1 MKHTSG
7 IIVLALLGLLVLCPV
22 ASEASLVDSPLNA
35 DEAIINGLI
44 YNIANQNATTTEDWP
59 MYRHDIQGT
68 GASQSTVVNGQLLW
82 KFYAGSSGLNRLRSS
97 PTIADGILYIGT
109 ENNNFYALNST
120 TGSQIWCID
129 VGAPMLS
136 SAAIVDGIVYVGATW
151 NGYIGYVNAFNA
163 TNGEIIWQFRTDSGV
178 ESSPTV
184 VNGVV
189 YIGSYKGYV
198 YALNASNGALKWS
211 YLTGAEVY
219 ASPRI
224 VSGTLYVGSL
234 DGYVYALNADSGTL
248 IWASHMGNQ
257 VYASPAIVKDI
268 LYVCTDSGYAFAL
281 RASDGGEIWQAY
293 IGSGIDHEDASP
305 AISNGIVYF
314 GARNGFYAFN
324 ATTGKQIWFF
334 TSPYTA
340 RQTTGYFYSSPA
352 VADNVVYCGSVDNRL
367 FALNT
372 NDGSIV
378 WSYQTG
384 GFLFSSP
391 AIANGKVYIA
401 SYDGNIYAIG
411 NPANQ
416 IPPPPT
422 TPSPTLT
429 TENQTQTPT
438 PTSKPSPTPKTTV
451 TPTPKAS
458 TPSPTITPTEATTL
472 LSKTQQAKEPIPISS
487 SNNSETIDWTIL
499 GAIVITFL
507 MTLISLFLL
516 FKKCD

>member
-1 MKHTSG
+1 MKLTSG
-7 IIVLALLGLLVLCPV
+7 IIVLAILGLLVFSPV
-22 ASEASLVDSPLNA
+22 ASEASLVDTSLYA
-35 DEAIINGLI
+35 DEAIINGVT
-44 YNIANQNATTTEDWP
+44 YNIANQNTTTTEDWP
-59 MYRHDIQGT
+59 MYRHDLQGT
-68 GASQSTVVNGQLLW
+68 GTSQSTVVNGQLLW
-82 KFYAGSSGLNRLRSS
+82 KFYAGASGLNRLRSS

-109 ENNNFYALNST
+109 ENNHFYALNST

-136 SAAIVDGIVYVGATW
+136 SAAIVDGVVYVGVTW
-151 NGYIGYVNAFNA
+151 NGRNGYVEALNV
-163 TNGEIIWQFRTDSGV
+163 TNGEIIWQFPTDSGI
-178 ESSPTV
+178 ESSPVV
-184 VNGVV
+184 VNGVL
-189 YIGSYKGYV
+189 YIGSYKGNV

-219 ASPRI
+219 ASPSI

-248 IWASHMGNQ
+248 IWASHVGNQ
-257 VYASPAIVKDI
+257 VYSSLAIVKDI
-268 LYVCTDSGYAFAL
+268 LYVCTDSGYACAL
-281 RASDGGEIWQAY
+281 RASDGGVIWQAY
-293 IGSGIDHEDASP
+293 IGSGSDHEDASP

-334 TSPYTA
+334 TSPYSA

-352 VADNVVYCGSVDNRL
+352 VAGNIVYCGSVDNRL

-416 IPPPPT
+416 AQPSLPT
-422 TPSPTLT
+422 PFPTPI
-429 TENQTQTPT
+429 TENQTQTFTPT
-438 PTSKPSPTPKTTV
+438 STDSPTSKPTV
-451 TPTPKAS
+451 TPTPKTP
-458 TPSPTITPTEATTL
+458 TPSPTTTPAEAPTL
-472 LSKTQQAKEPIPISS
+472 LSKIHQDKEPIPIYS

-499 GAIVITFL
+499 GAIVVTFL
-507 MTLISLFLL
+507 LTLVSLFLL
-516 FKKCD
+516 FKKSD